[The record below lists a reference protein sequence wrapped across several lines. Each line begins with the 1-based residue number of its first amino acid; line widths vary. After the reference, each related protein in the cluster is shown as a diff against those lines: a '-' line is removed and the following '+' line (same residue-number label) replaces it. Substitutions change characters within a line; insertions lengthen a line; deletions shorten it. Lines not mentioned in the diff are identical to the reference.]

1 MTSTRATWSIGDHRW
16 LPGEPPLAPP
26 RVRVIADNDFSGDP
40 DDLYQ
45 LVHHLLS
52 PAVDV
57 RLVVASHLAP
67 GDPFDPGPGS
77 AANALA
83 RVHELLDVM
92 GLDASDADVEG
103 GNRVVLGADEAL
115 LDTTTPRDSQ
125 AARAIIAEAMR
136 DDDRPL
142 YYCAGG
148 GLTDVASAYLLEPAI
163 AERMM
168 LVWIGGPEHAGVAL
182 PPPGVESPE
191 YNLKIDVNAARVV
204 FNDSTLPLWQV
215 PRDVY
220 RQCLVSDIELRERVL
235 PHGPVGK
242 FLYDALR
249 RVNRFALGHT
259 GGYPETYA
267 LGDSPLVLFTALQ
280 SHFQPDPSS
289 STYVLRAAPVVDERG
304 ETHLRETGRTIRVY
318 TQVDVRLMFEDMFGK
333 IAAFARWQRAAAQD

>member
-1 MTSTRATWSIGDHRW
+1 MSAATWSIGDHRW
-16 LPGEPPLAPP
+16 LPGEAPLAPP

-67 GDPFDPGPGS
+67 GDPFDPGPDS
-77 AANALA
+77 ASNALA
-83 RVHELLDVM
+83 RVHDVLGAM
-92 GLDASDADVEG
+92 GLDASDDTVEG
-103 GNRVVLGADEAL
+103 GSRVVLGAQEAL
-115 LDTTTPRDSQ
+115 VDTSTPQDSA

-148 GLTDVASAYLLEPAI
+148 GLTDLAAAWLLEPAI
-163 AERMM
+163 AQRMT
-168 LVWIGGPEHAGVAL
+168 LIWIGGPEHPGVAL
-182 PPPGVESPE
+182 PPPGVENPE
-191 YNLKIDVNAARVV
+191 YNLKIDISAARVV
-204 FNDSTLPLWQV
+204 FNDSSLPLWQV
-215 PRDVY
+215 PRDMY

-235 PHGPVGK
+235 PHGPVGEL
-242 FLYDALR
+242 LYDALR
-249 RVNRFALGHT
+249 DVNRRSIEHN

-280 SHFQPDPSS
+280 SHFQPDTSS
-289 STYVLRAAPVVDERG
+289 SDYVLRSAPVIDERG
-304 ETHLRETGRTIRVY
+304 DAQHNEHGRSIRVY
-318 TQVDVRLMFEDMFGK
+318 TRLDVRLMFEDMFTK
-333 IAAFARWQRAAAQD
+333 IAAFDRWQRTAG